1 MIGLCGKTS
10 PLYSRCVRLSILMLG
25 ILTDLVICALFFSL
39 DATEEESFYFWDSLV
54 ENIWVSFFSVLFSI
68 PPTLLVVLAFNIP
81 SSVIRSFE
89 RSSSVSELEQVYRK
103 NSQRLCCRRAL
114 GFFLFFIASSI
125 LCLYLIGFGIAH
137 VTLQKNWVQSSG
149 VSVAI
154 DLVVFELIP
163 AMAFGWLG
171 LMIVWCKCNC
181 CLWMMMWLDVYR
193 FFRNIAA

>member
-1 MIGLCGKTS
+1 MMIGLCGKTS

-68 PPTLLVVLAFNIP
+68 PPTLLVVLAFTIP
-81 SSVIRSFE
+81 SSVTRSFE
-89 RSSSVSELEQVYRK
+89 RTTSHSELERVYRK
-103 NSQRLCCRRAL
+103 NSWRLCCRRAL
-114 GFFLFFIASSI
+114 GFFLFFVVSSF
-125 LCLYLIGFGIAH
+125 LCLYLIAFGHIAH

-154 DLVVFELIP
+154 DLILFELILYWHSG
-163 AMAFGWLG
+163 GW
-171 LMIVWCKCNC
+171 
-181 CLWMMMWLDVYR
+181 D
-193 FFRNIAA
+193 